1 MPSKTFAAA
10 AALLLLSACGD
21 DTSTIAGDDAL
32 RPPPRH
38 LERAGQQHADPLKTA
53 GHIGAMRAAAL
64 AGDEEAIRR
73 NANAM
78 SEDMRKAM
86 KLADP
91 ARRIDQEAG
100 RNAARTVP
108 GVRSATWLDRTHLLV
123 RVDDLS
129 LRTQATIDEVCYRLQ
144 PLGDTLGVVVH
155 VQSATG
161 RKPGDLDGIARN
173 CQLEPGDSA
182 FAQTDRR
189 LNALDPAI
197 REQHRRNNE
206 RARDKPRREMSAG
219 DRAAL
224 EAIPEM

>member
-1 MPSKTFAAA
+1 MHPIIVTMVAAA
-10 AALLLLSACGD
+10 GLLLAACTQDEAPRGESAAR
-21 DTSTIAGDDAL
+21 T
-32 RPPPRH
+32 
-38 LERAGQQHADPLKTA
+38 LERAGQSADPLKTA
-53 GHIGAMRAAAL
+53 GHITAARLSAL
-64 AGDEEAIRR
+64 AGDQDGVRR
-73 NANAM
+73 NVEAM
-78 SEDMRKAM
+78 SEDMRRAM

-123 RVDDLS
+123 RVDNTT
-129 LRTQATIDEVCYRLQ
+129 LRTQATIDEVCYHLQ

-161 RKPGDLDGIARN
+161 RNPGDLDAIARN
-173 CQLEPGDSA
+173 CQLEPGDTA
-182 FAQTDRR
+182 LAQTDRR

-206 RARDKPRREMSAG
+206 RARDRPWREMSAA